1 MHDVQKQT
9 AKKGVNMENK
19 VSELGVNIAY
29 TQGYR
34 DAFNNVKCPY
44 QKPVSAN
51 GQAMKRA
58 WLQGRRD
65 AKRF

>member
-1 MHDVQKQT
+1 MS
-9 AKKGVNMENK
+9 ENK
-19 VSELGVNIAY
+19 ISELGVNIAY

-34 DAFNNVKCPY
+34 DAFNSVKCPY
-44 QKPVSAN
+44 NKPVSAN
-51 GQAMKRA
+51 GQAMKKA